1 MTPMGQL
8 SLCAE
13 DDYLNATSG
22 RTTMLAVRRLSAGER
37 APWWRTRVRLGEL
50 VSRSLVLI
58 PSLYLAGAV
67 ALGVLLPAL
76 DRSHG
81 RELPRDQRRGSAVDP
96 PGGSGRHDR
105 VRWTGGVGRGPRR
118 SFRSRAALAAP
129 RARVPT

>member
-37 APWWRTRVRLGEL
+37 ALWGHARVRLGEL

-58 PSLYLAGAV
+58 PGLYAA
-67 ALGVLLPAL
+67 
-76 DRSHG
+76 
-81 RELPRDQRRGSAVDP
+81 DP
-96 PGGSGRHDR
+96 PGGGGRHDR
-105 VRWTGGVGRGPRR
+105 VRWTGGVGRGSRR
-118 SFRSRAALAAP
+118 SVRGRAVLAAP